1 MFECTSIGRN
11 ILIIDKYFKLYF
23 KNALKEFDLNT
34 AEGMALLALFSQEG
48 KIDSDTLDAMRRENC
63 GKTQDQIID
72 ELHYDKSVMT
82 RTMQSLE
89 KKGYVSRSENPND
102 SRSYIFTVT
111 DQATQFKPTLIDI
124 LRAWN
129 DLLLKDIAH
138 EDIIRNAVKIMSRNA
153 QNAVLGGN
161 V

>member
-11 ILIIDKYFKLYF
+11 ISIIDKYFKLF
-23 KNALKEFDLNT
+23 FRNALKEFDLNT
-34 AEGMALLALFSQEG
+34 AEGMALLTLFSQEG
-48 KIDSDTLDAMRRENC
+48 KIDSNLLDEMHRQNC

-89 KKGYVSRSENPND
+89 RKGYVLRSENPND
-102 SRSYIFTVT
+102 NRSYIFTAT
-111 DQATQFKPTLIDI
+111 DNATQFKPTLIGI
-124 LRAWN
+124 LRTWS
-129 DLLLKDIAH
+129 DLLLKDV
-138 EDIIRNAVKIMSRNA
+138 ENQDIVGNAVKLMSRNA
-153 QNAVLGGN
+153 QCAVIGGN